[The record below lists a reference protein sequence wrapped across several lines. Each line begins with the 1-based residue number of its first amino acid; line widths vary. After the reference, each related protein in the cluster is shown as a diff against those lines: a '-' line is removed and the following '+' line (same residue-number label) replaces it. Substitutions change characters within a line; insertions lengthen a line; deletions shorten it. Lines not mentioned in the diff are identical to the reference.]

1 MVPKAWLDSLF
12 LAKNRKGSTQKSEMW
27 KRVRMSQ
34 DLTISDAEPGD
45 APRREGSRSRQTSR
59 VGEKNGPSG
68 TSLLKALR
76 NDHETL
82 LELMTS
88 TPCSSSWQAKQSKAR
103 PFKSGWKLPIL
114 LFLLQQTLFVFPL
127 YTILDCSGSVGMGSV
142 GSWEPIN
149 F

>member
-1 MVPKAWLDSLF
+1 
-12 LAKNRKGSTQKSEMW
+12 
-27 KRVRMSQ
+27 MSQ

-76 NDHETL
+76 DDHETL

-88 TPCSSSWQAKQSKAR
+88 TPCSSSWQAKQSKAFQKR
-103 PFKSGWKLPIL
+103 LEAANSAVSAAADVVRFSSLYYTGPVAPLAWVPWVPENPSILEIKDQNITPF
-114 LFLLQQTLFVFPL
+114 
-127 YTILDCSGSVGMGSV
+127 
-142 GSWEPIN
+142 
-149 F
+149 

>member
-1 MVPKAWLDSLF
+1 
-12 LAKNRKGSTQKSEMW
+12 MW
-27 KRVRMSQ
+27 KRVGMSQ

-76 NDHETL
+76 DDHETL

-88 TPCSSSWQAKQSKAR
+88 TPCSSSWQAKQSKAFQKR
-103 PFKSGWKLPIL
+103 LEAANSAVSAAADVVRFSSLYYTGRMPYRVGEVL
-114 LFLLQQTLFVFPL
+114 LLRVVACVNEASPNRDQR
-127 YTILDCSGSVGMGSV
+127 
-142 GSWEPIN
+142 
-149 F
+149 

>member
-1 MVPKAWLDSLF
+1 
-12 LAKNRKGSTQKSEMW
+12 MW
-27 KRVRMSQ
+27 KRVGMSQ

-76 NDHETL
+76 DDHETL

-88 TPCSSSWQAKQSKAR
+88 TPCSSSWQAKQSKAFQKR
-103 PFKSGWKLPIL
+103 LEAANSAVSAAADVVRFSSLYYTGLQWLRWHGFRGFLGTHQFLNSGFRNPSIL
-114 LFLLQQTLFVFPL
+114 
-127 YTILDCSGSVGMGSV
+127 
-142 GSWEPIN
+142 EREN
-149 F
+149 